1 MTDILLIPLQV
12 MGDIFIAAPYFAF
25 IPALL
30 FGFLY
35 TRTHTKLQLSTT
47 LLWGVYALYELA
59 MKLRIL
65 CSGECNIRI
74 DLLLIY
80 PLLLII
86 SLVALFHFLREN

>member
-1 MTDILLIPLQV
+1 MTEILLFPLQV

-35 TRTHTKLQLSTT
+35 TKTHTKLQLSTT
-47 LLWGVYALYELA
+47 LLWAVYALYESA
-59 MKLRIL
+59 IKLHIL
-65 CSGECNIRI
+65 CSDECNIRI

-86 SLVALFHFLREN
+86 STIALFHFFRRN